1 MFKKTIEFKDY
12 DGTDKTKDCWFHL
25 KKTEILE
32 IAMDLPEDLT
42 DDIVDEEGNA
52 IEEDIGHKIYDALG
66 KKGVMKFIK
75 DLILKSYGVRSRDG
89 KTFEKSDEITYKF
102 SQTLAFEKLYFDMI
116 TKDDVFVEFVN
127 AVIPTTFDENV
138 PVTQE

>member
-42 DDIVDEEGNA
+42 EDIVDEQGNA
-52 IEEDIGHKIYDALG
+52 IEEDIGHKIYEALG

-89 KTFEKSDEITYKF
+89 KTFEK
-102 SQTLAFEKLYFDMI
+102 LYFDMI
-116 TKDDVFVEFVN
+116 TQDDVFVEFVN
-127 AVIPTTFDENV
+127 AVIPATFDENV

>member
-1 MFKKTIEFKDY
+1 
-12 DGTDKTKDCWFHL
+12 
-25 KKTEILE
+25 
-32 IAMDLPEDLT
+32 MDLPEDLT
-42 DDIVDEEGNA
+42 EDIVDEQGNA
-52 IEEDIGHKIYDALG
+52 IEEDIGHKIYEALG

>member
-32 IAMDLPEDLT
+32 LAMDLPEDLT
-42 DDIVDEEGNA
+42 EDIVDEQGNA
-52 IEEDIGHKIYDALG
+52 IEEDIGHKIYEALG

-75 DLILKSYGVRSRDG
+75 DLILKSYGIRSRDG

-127 AVIPTTFDENV
+127 AVIPATFDENA
-138 PVTQE
+138 PVTLE